1 MLVAPAAM
9 LPVAAAV
16 LVAARY
22 RAVVGRWWPELAASG
37 AGASALAHA
46 LTTTGPSPLL
56 GAAALAGTT
65 ILGSRWWQ
73 AHPLGP
79 QVAPLT
85 SSELPAL
92 APPDPEHDRYC
103 LAWAETNG
111 SKTGKVPG
119 SRLTNRVDGP
129 YTTTFDVVLARGVHT
144 AADLLAHRVRLAGG
158 LGEPADRILFA
169 PAGAGQSAARARLT
183 VIHTDPVAQVRYF
196 TAPRVHDGT
205 IQGVGRAVDGTGEV
219 DVVMW
224 NDSGTVPTMIVGST
238 GGGKSGATNILTTAA
253 LSTGVLNLLYAD
265 PKGNSSTAL
274 AARARIAV
282 IGKTNVLALPRLI
295 GAILDARARIA
306 AQAGADLIFPSRDV
320 PGWMFLH
327 DEYSFVAH
335 DPTTA
340 ALWTETVNTVRALG
354 VWVVGCNQSQGQ
366 AAWGGD
372 HARSAFAS
380 QVIAF
385 RTNSKSS
392 SDLVPGLVFDP
403 NELPLDDARPR
414 RPIPGMAVHAHLD
427 APVRWDWLPSDAD
440 ATRMTATGRP
450 APELTVSTAFDRY
463 FTQPDL
469 HPLDTAAITTVLG
482 PAINGRWQIGGPA
495 ATHHLNHNTSTAAAA
510 VGRGDTGA
518 RGVLPPGPVVRRAP
532 WGSRSTTA
540 GPAATSSL
548 PPVQTEVLALIQGGT
563 TTTADLVAAATAS
576 KAAVH
581 DALDTLIRSRRIARV
596 ARGRYQPTTVAAPA
610 APAEPGST
618 S

>member
-1 MLVAPAAM
+1 
-9 LPVAAAV
+9 
-16 LVAARY
+16 
-22 RAVVGRWWPELAASG
+22 
-37 AGASALAHA
+37 
-46 LTTTGPSPLL
+46 
-56 GAAALAGTT
+56 
-65 ILGSRWWQ
+65 
-73 AHPLGP
+73 
-79 QVAPLT
+79 
-85 SSELPAL
+85 
-92 APPDPEHDRYC
+92 
-103 LAWAETNG
+103 
-111 SKTGKVPG
+111 
-119 SRLTNRVDGP
+119 
-129 YTTTFDVVLARGVHT
+129 
-144 AADLLAHRVRLAGG
+144 
-158 LGEPADRILFA
+158 
-169 PAGAGQSAARARLT
+169 
-183 VIHTDPVAQVRYF
+183 VAQVRYF

-335 DPTTA
+335 DPKVA

-482 PAINGRWQIGGPA
+482 PAIDGRWQVGGLG
-495 ATHHLNHNTSTAAAA
+495 ATHHLTDVPAGA
-510 VGRGDTGA
+510 GTGA
-518 RGVLPPGPVVRRAP
+518 GSGLRRSPQPSWGTRTATAGTPPTPAPARAP
-532 WGSRSTTA
+532 A
-540 GPAATSSL
+540 GVVS
-548 PPVQTEVLALIQGGT
+548 PVQAEVLALIEGGT
-563 TTTADLVAAATAS
+563 VATADLVAAASAS

-581 DALDTLIRSRRIARV
+581 DALDTLIGQGRIARV
-596 ARGRYQPTTVAAPA
+596 ARGRYQATTVAAPA
-610 APAEPGST
+610 APAEMHST